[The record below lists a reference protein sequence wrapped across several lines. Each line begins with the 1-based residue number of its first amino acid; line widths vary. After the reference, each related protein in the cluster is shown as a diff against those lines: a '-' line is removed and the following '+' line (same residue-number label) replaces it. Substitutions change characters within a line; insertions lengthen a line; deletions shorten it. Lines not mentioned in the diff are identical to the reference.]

1 MTKYSKQMFEFIPYD
16 NKKYALFSPLLG
28 GFSVFLCML
37 IYAAIST
44 WMTNQSASILDLV
57 AIFLS
62 VMPVIILPS
71 LLVGYGLSLATF
83 LPTYGMR
90 VKKEWSNAKFW
101 FVNSLLGSIIGLVL
115 SIVFMAQGPL
125 FMFIM
130 FTACFLSS
138 MFTASIYTTM
148 ISLRYQNEKE
158 VNEKKPSVNNVE
170 KSESFIKE

>member
-28 GFSVFLCML
+28 GFSVFFCML

-44 WMTNQSASILDLV
+44 WMTNQSASITDLI
-57 AIFLS
+57 AIFLA

-71 LLVGYGLSLATF
+71 LLVGYGLSLITF
-83 LPTYGMR
+83 LPTYKMR
-90 VKKEWSNAKFW
+90 IKKEWSNAKFW
-101 FVNSLLGSIIGLVL
+101 FVNSLLGSIVGLVL
-115 SIVFMAQGPL
+115 SIVCMIQGPL

-148 ISLRYQNEKE
+148 ISLRYKNENELKANQGKIDDKDNNKKFMKE
-158 VNEKKPSVNNVE
+158 
-170 KSESFIKE
+170 